1 MDDRRLNPVA
11 EADAGLQ
18 ENGFSEESS
27 FVTAPLPGSDTT
39 VKLLAIADLGFC
51 EEDGSM
57 TWPGNYP
64 NAVAVEPVGSDKEI
78 ISEVLLCP

>member
-1 MDDRRLNPVA
+1 MA
-11 EADAGLQ
+11 EASAGLQ
-18 ENGFSEESS
+18 EYGFSEESS
-27 FVTAPLPGSDTT
+27 FVTAPPPGSDAT

-64 NAVAVEPVGSDKEI
+64 NAVAVEPVGTDAEI
-78 ISEVLLCP
+78 ISEVPQFPSTSPP